1 MSLCLVCIDYLS
13 DSKTKKMR
21 LAFVISALFL
31 TISASAQVN
40 EDKFKQLTEVLATPN
55 TYRTASGAPG
65 HEYWQQRADYD
76 MKIKLDDTKQRIDGD
91 ETITYYNN
99 SPDELTYIWLQLDQ
113 NMRAKE
119 SDTYKIRQSTMQD
132 RMSFSQITN
141 LEPWFDGGFKIDHV
155 RDAAGKNL
163 PYTINNTMMRIDL
176 PQALKPGA
184 KFVFNIKWWYNIN
197 DRMKIG
203 GRGGYE
209 YFEEDGNYL
218 YTIAQFFPRMVVY
231 CDNQGWQHKQ
241 FLGGGEFTLNFGDYK
256 VAITVPSDHVVSAT
270 GVLQNPKDVL
280 TAEQRKR
287 FDQAKNEF
295 KEPVMIITEEEAR
308 QNEKSREKGMK
319 TWIFHAE
326 NVRDFAFASSRKFI
340 WDAMAVN
347 VNGKKPLAM
356 SLYPKEGNPLW
367 EQYSTK
373 AVAQTLETYS
383 KYTIDY
389 PYPVAISV
397 HTHRIGMEYPMICF
411 NGGRPEPDGTY
422 SDRTKYGMISVIIH
436 EVGHNFFPMIINS
449 DERQWTWMDEG
460 LNTFCQYLTEKEW
473 DRNYPVRR
481 GPARYIAE
489 YMGGDKSKISPI
501 MTNSESI
508 HQFGNNAYGKPA
520 TALNIL
526 RETIMGR
533 ELFDY
538 AFKEYARRWAFRH
551 PTPDDFFRTME
562 DASSVDLDWFWR
574 GWFYGTDHVD
584 VAITDIREY
593 QVSGENPDVE
603 FPLKRKEEAGLYPQ
617 VVTEQRN
624 AGEGRK
630 TRLEREPWLRDF
642 YNDNDPFVPNDKD
655 RNDYQDFRKGLK
667 PWELRALDRAV
678 KAREYVHFV
687 DFRNLGGLVTPLP
700 LTIHYAGGS
709 KEELMI
715 PAEVWRL
722 NAESVTKL
730 FIGPKRITSVE
741 VDPRHVTADVDYANN
756 VFPQRIRAS
765 RIELYKQKDEKRD
778 QMLDALAKLK
788 SAKKGGEAAADEAE
802 VPLAPTA
809 PAAGVAPAA
818 PGP

>member
-1 MSLCLVCIDYLS
+1 MSLCLGCIDYLS

-65 HEYWQQRADYD
+65 HQYWQQRADYD

-203 GRGGYE
+203 GRAGYE

-356 SLYPKEGNPLW
+356 SFYPKEGNPLW

-489 YMGGDKSKISPI
+489 YMGGDKTKISPI

-574 GWFYGTDHVD
+574 GWFYTTDHCDMALETVKWYQIDTQNPEIEKPLARERQENEPED
-584 VAITDIREY
+584 VSRSRDQAFIPR
-593 QVSGENPDVE
+593 
-603 FPLKRKEEAGLYPQ
+603 
-617 VVTEQRN
+617 
-624 AGEGRK
+624 
-630 TRLEREPWLRDF
+630 TRLEADPTLHDH
-642 YNDNDPFVPNDKD
+642 YTTVDPF
-655 RNDYQDFRKGLK
+655 
-667 PWELRALDRAV
+667 EIIELDRAAYQKYLEALTPEEV
-678 KAREYVHFV
+678 ALLESSKQFYEITVA
-687 DFRNLGGLVTPLP
+687 NKGGLVMPLIFKFEY
-700 LTIHYAGGS
+700 TDGT
-709 KEELMI
+709 EEVRKI
-715 PAEVWRL
+715 PAEIWKL
-722 NAESVTKL
+722 SPPTVTKV
-730 FIGPKRITSVE
+730 FITEKEVLQITL
-741 VDPRHVTADVDYANN
+741 DPFLETADTDLSNN
-756 VFPQRIRAS
+756 HWPARPQPTRFDLFKERNS
-765 RIELYKQKDEKRD
+765 
-778 QMLDALAKLK
+778 
-788 SAKKGGEAAADEAE
+788 GPGEENDMQRYRRNATEQ
-802 VPLAPTA
+802 
-809 PAAGVAPAA
+809 GR
-818 PGP
+818 